1 MTLPPVAILAGGL
14 STRLYPVTKT
24 TPKALLDV
32 AGKPFIYHQLKLL
45 ASKGISRVVLCV
57 GNMGEMIESYVGDG
71 SKFGLSVEYSY
82 DGKVLLGTGGALI
95 KALPKLG
102 EIFFVIYG
110 DSYLFADYEEVHR
123 KFLSSGKKALMTV
136 FKNEGKWDSSNV
148 VFDNGSVV
156 KYDKNNRTPDMEY
169 IDYGLA
175 IISKEVFAG
184 MPEAEAVD
192 LADIYRG
199 LVSGGQMAGLEV
211 FERFYEI
218 VSFSGLEELNKL
230 LGGK

>member
-1 MTLPPVAILAGGL
+1 MMLPPVAILAGGL

-32 AGKPFIYHQLKLL
+32 AGKPFICHQLKLL

-82 DGKVLLGTGGALI
+82 DGKALLGTGGALI

-136 FKNEGKWDSSNV
+136 FKNEGKWDSSNT
-148 VFDNGSVV
+148 VFENGSVL
-156 KYDKNNRTPDMEY
+156 KYDKKTRTPEMKY

-184 MPEAEAVD
+184 IPEAEAVD

-199 LVSGGQMAGLEV
+199 LASSGQMAGLEV

-218 VSFSGLEELNKL
+218 GSFSGLEELNKL

>member
-184 MPEAEAVD
+184 MPETEAVD

-218 VSFSGLEELNKL
+218 GSFSGLEELNKL

>member
-24 TPKALLDV
+24 TPKALLDI
-32 AGKPFIYHQLKLL
+32 AGEPFIYHQLKLL

-57 GNMGEMIESYVGDG
+57 GNMGEMIEGYVGDG

-95 KALPKLG
+95 KALPKLS
-102 EIFFVIYG
+102 EVFFVMYG
-110 DSYLFADYEEVHR
+110 DSYLFVDYDEVYKR
-123 KFLSSGKKALMTV
+123 FISSGKKALMTV
-136 FKNEGKWDSSNV
+136 FKNEGKWDSSNT
-148 VFDNGSVV
+148 VFENGSVL
-156 KYDKNNRTPDMEY
+156 KYDKKTGTPEMKY

-184 MPEAEAVD
+184 IPEAEAVD

-199 LVSGGQMAGLEV
+199 LASSGQMAGLEV

-218 VSFSGLEELNKL
+218 GSFSGLEELNKL

>member
-184 MPEAEAVD
+184 MPETEAVD

-218 VSFSGLEELNKL
+218 GSFSGLEELNKL
-230 LGGK
+230 LGRK